1 VNSEKT
7 DTLIFKNHR
16 AFLTVL
22 KYQARFRADIMKLLN
37 RRLDR
42 LTKRKMMSGQI
53 ENLEDEKSNE
63 EQ

>member
-1 VNSEKT
+1 MNAEKA

-22 KYQARFRADIMKLLN
+22 RYQARFRVDIMRLLN

-42 LTKRKMMSGQI
+42 LMKSKAVSDQI
-53 ENLEDEKSNE
+53 EEIEGG
-63 EQ
+63 